1 MTENHDNVPQPT
13 SLNGCHR
20 TRLIDGPLASVD
32 ACECGMMHLNIGAI
46 TLRLA
51 PCAVSELLSTLGRAV
66 AVQAARGLRPAVVN
80 GAPLGAGY
88 EAVLSNVAFNGIGKG
103 TGRGEA

>member
-1 MTENHDNVPQPT
+1 VNDDKFQKAAA
-13 SLNGCHR
+13 LNSCHR
-20 TRLIDGPLASVD
+20 IRLIDGPLASVD
-32 ACECGMMHLNIGAI
+32 ACDCGMMHLNIGAI

-66 AVQAARGLRPAVVN
+66 AVQTAHGLRPAMASD
-80 GAPLGAGY
+80 APLDAGFGGDFSS
-88 EAVLSNVAFNGIGKG
+88 AAFNGLGKG

>member
-1 MTENHDNVPQPT
+1 MTEDHDKFPKPV

-32 ACECGMMHLNIGAI
+32 ACDCGMMHLNIGAI

-66 AVQAARGLRPAVVN
+66 AVQASHGLRSAMAS
-80 GAPLGAGY
+80 GEPLEAGF
-88 EAVLSNVAFNGIGKG
+88 EDVLSSATFKG